1 MYAAAPRAYRAGFI
15 RRYLV
20 FALMVVFGYLGEVC
34 IMPYIRIFGISPN
47 LLYVMIGII
56 TVAFGKLR
64 VFWVGMIYGLLMQI
78 MLPSVAFLNLETG
91 EYTALLDL
99 ALYSLSTLFCSF
111 AFADKPLK
119 TLEYER
125 AVNRRRKELAPWL
138 RTVLCTA
145 LNTFIYEAVHVTY
158 IYLGGSPVTAGHIF
172 RALLTVLLTSLLCL
186 LLLFPLRR
194 AIFGP
199 VQETAQMKTAPVM
212 FTRV

>member
-1 MYAAAPRAYRAGFI
+1 MYAAAPRTYRAGFI

-34 IMPYIRIFGISPN
+34 VMPYIRIFGITPN
-47 LLYVMIGII
+47 LLYVIIGII
-56 TVAFGKLR
+56 TVAYGKLR
-64 VFWVGMIYGLLMQI
+64 VFWVGIIFGLLMQI
-78 MLPSVAFLNLETG
+78 MLPSVAILDLEKMT
-91 EYTALLDL
+91 YSAYLDL
-99 ALYSLSTLFCSF
+99 ALYTLTTLFCSF

-145 LNTFIYEAVHVTY
+145 LNTFSYEAVHITY
-158 IYLGGSPVTAGHIF
+158 IYLSGSPITANHIF
-172 RALLTVLLTSLLCL
+172 RGLLTVVMTSLLCL

-199 VQETAQMKTAPVM
+199 RQEIAVLKTSPMM
-212 FTRV
+212 FTRS